1 MPLHIAKPFLHL
13 PDLSFISH
21 FVLSFLSLATI
32 LILLVIFQT
41 FHIIKTSARELAGI
55 DTFFTSRL
63 RNISKVRFLSDGS
76 VTLVGDI
83 TNQLNTIYH
92 HLF

>member
-1 MPLHIAKPFLHL
+1 MPLHIAKPFLLL
-13 PDLSFISH
+13 PDLSLISH

-41 FHIIKTSARELAGI
+41 FHIIKTSERELVGI

-83 TNQLNTIYH
+83 TNQLNTVYH